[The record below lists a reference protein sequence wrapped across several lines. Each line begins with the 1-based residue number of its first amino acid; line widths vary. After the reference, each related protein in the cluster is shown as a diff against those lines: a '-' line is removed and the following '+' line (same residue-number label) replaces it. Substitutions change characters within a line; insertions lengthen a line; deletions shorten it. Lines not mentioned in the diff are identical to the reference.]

1 MDPRIETFPQKTL
14 RGMRARMT
22 LADDKTRVLWQ
33 RLIPRRAEIK
43 NRTDENFYS
52 LKYFD
57 SSTPYADF
65 TPHTEFDKV
74 QFVSVTTIKS
84 KSH

>member
-22 LADDKTRVLWQ
+22 LADDKIRVLWQ

>member
-1 MDPRIETFPQKTL
+1 MEPRIETFPQKPL
-14 RGMRARMT
+14 IGLRARMT

-33 RLIPRRAEIK
+33 RLMPRRAEIK

-57 SSTPYADF
+57 ASTSYADF